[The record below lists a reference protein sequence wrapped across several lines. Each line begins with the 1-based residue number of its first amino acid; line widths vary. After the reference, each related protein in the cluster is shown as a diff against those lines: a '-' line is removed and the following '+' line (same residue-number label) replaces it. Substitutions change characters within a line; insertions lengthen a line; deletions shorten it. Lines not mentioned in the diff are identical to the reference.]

1 MPDRSSIV
9 LCPFNP
15 VVGSLEANAR
25 AMADIARAAAA
36 RGGALA
42 VFPELAVCG
51 YPPRDLLLQRGFVE
65 RCEAVCRELQ
75 DSAPGIAT
83 VVGLPVRL
91 PGGGIGNALRVR
103 LPSGEVVV
111 YQKRLLPT
119 YDVFDED
126 RYFEPGTM
134 PRVVDIGGVRVGLTI
149 CEDLWGGRDAG
160 FAARYAGA
168 ADPVA
173 ELVAMGATMIVSP
186 SASPFVVGKHHKHRE
201 IVRGHAVR
209 HGITVASVNQ
219 QGANDELIFDGH
231 AFAYGPDGSLLA
243 DAAPFRDRGPVAV
256 GDRPA
261 AGGPEP
267 MARAPEA
274 DLFDAL
280 CTGVRDYFLKTGFR
294 GALLGL
300 SGGIDSALT
309 LVIAHVAL
317 REVPGSRG
325 VTGVAMPSRYSSGH
339 SVEDALESAKRLGVP
354 CHVTPI
360 EPGFEGASVMT
371 DGLLAGVGEPR
382 LGERLPD
389 LAEENLQS
397 RVRGTLLMTLSN
409 RTGSLVLTTGNKSE
423 LAVGYCTLYGDMNG
437 GLAVLADVTK
447 TWVYRLSRWINANHA
462 SLGFA
467 QPPIPQRSIDKA
479 PSAELRPGQTD
490 QDSLPPYDTL
500 DAIVERYVEER
511 MEPAEIVAA
520 GFDEATVRRV
530 VRLIDLS
537 EYKRRQAAIALKV
550 TAVAFGTGRR
560 FPVAWRR

>member
-1 MPDRSSIV
+1 MSARHPIV

-15 VVGSLEANAR
+15 VVGSLDANAR
-25 AMADIARAAAA
+25 AIAERARHAAAL
-36 RGGALA
+36 GGTLA
-42 VFPELAVCG
+42 VFPELALCG
-51 YPPRDLLLQRGFVE
+51 YPPRDLLLQGGFVE
-65 RCEAVCRELQ
+65 RCERACRELQ
-75 DSAPGIAT
+75 DSIPGIAT

-91 PGGGIGNALRVR
+91 PGGGIANALRVR
-103 LPSGEVVV
+103 LASGEVAV
-111 YQKRLLPT
+111 YRKRLLPT

-126 RYFEPGTM
+126 RYFEPGTT
-134 PRVVDIGGVRVGLTI
+134 PLVIDVGGMKVGLAI

-173 ELVAMGATMIVSP
+173 ELVAAGARVIVSP
-186 SASPFVVGKHHKHRE
+186 SASPFVAGKRHKHRE
-201 IVRGHAVR
+201 IVRGHALR

-219 QGANDELIFDGH
+219 LGANDELIFDGH
-231 AFAYGPDGSLLA
+231 AFAYGPAGEMLA
-243 DAAPFRDRGPVAV
+243 DGDPFRDQGPVAV
-256 GDRPA
+256 GDVA
-261 AGGPEP
+261 SAGE
-267 MARAPEA
+267 RADREPEA

-280 CTGVRDYFLKTGFR
+280 CLGIRDYFLKTGFR

-309 LVIAHVAL
+309 LVLGHVAL
-317 REVPGSRG
+317 KGLPGSKG
-325 VTGVAMPSRYSSGH
+325 VTGVAMPSVYSSSH
-339 SVEDALESAKRLGVP
+339 SIEDAIESARRLGCP

-360 EPGFEGASVMT
+360 EPGFEGARAMT
-371 DGLLAGVGEPR
+371 NGLLANAGEAK

-397 RVRGTLLMTLSN
+397 RIRGTLLMTLSN

-447 TWVYRLSRWINANHA
+447 TRVYRLSRWINANHA
-462 SLGFA
+462 AIGLA
-467 QPPIPQRSIDKA
+467 EPPIPQRSIDKA

-490 QDSLPPYDTL
+490 QDSLPPYDVL
-500 DAIVERYVEER
+500 DGIVERYVEER
-511 MEPAEIVAA
+511 LEPAAIVAA
-520 GFDEATVRRV
+520 GFDEATVHRV

-550 TAVAFGTGRR
+550 TSVAFGSGRR

>member
-1 MPDRSSIV
+1 
-9 LCPFNP
+9 
-15 VVGSLEANAR
+15 
-25 AMADIARAAAA
+25 
-36 RGGALA
+36 LA
-42 VFPELAVCG
+42 VFPELALCG
-51 YPPRDLLLQRGFVE
+51 YPPRDLLLQQGFVE
-65 RCEAVCRELQ
+65 RCEHVARDLQ
-75 DSAPGIAT
+75 DSVPSIAT

-91 PGGGIGNALRVR
+91 PSGGIANALRVR
-103 LPSGEVVV
+103 LPSGESIV
-111 YQKRLLPT
+111 YRKRLLPT

-126 RYFEPGTM
+126 RYFEPGIA
-134 PRVVDIGGVRVGLTI
+134 PCVVDLGGTKVGLAI

-173 ELVAMGATMIVSP
+173 DLVSLGASMIVSP
-186 SASPFVVGKHHKHRE
+186 SASPFVLGKHHKHRE

-219 QGANDELIFDGH
+219 LGANDELIFDGH

-243 DAAPFRDRGPVAV
+243 DAAPFHDQGPVVV
-256 GDRPA
+256 GDRPWAA
-261 AGGPEP
+261 AGGG
-267 MARAPEA
+267 ARAPEA
-274 DLFDAL
+274 DLFAAL
-280 CTGVRDYFLKTGFR
+280 CLGVRDYFLKTGFR

-309 LVIAHVAL
+309 LVVAHVAL
-317 REVPGSRG
+317 QDIPGSRG

-339 SVEDALESAKRLGVP
+339 SVEDALESARRLGVA
-354 CHVTPI
+354 CHVAPI
-360 EPGFEGASVMT
+360 EAGFEGSRTMV
-371 DGLLAGVGEPR
+371 DGLFAATGEPR

-397 RVRGTLLMTLSN
+397 RIRGTLLMTLSN

-447 TWVYRLSRWINANHA
+447 TWVYRLSRWINASFA
-462 SLGFA
+462 SIGLSE
-467 QPPIPQRSIDKA
+467 PPIPQRSIDKA

-490 QDSLPPYDTL
+490 QDSLPPYDLL
-500 DAIVERYVEER
+500 DAIVERYVEQR
-511 MEPAEIVAA
+511 MEPEAIVAS
-520 GFDEATVRRV
+520 GFDEPTVRRV

-537 EYKRRQAAIALKV
+537 EHKRRQAAIALKV
-550 TAVAFGTGRR
+550 TSVAFGTGRR

>member
-1 MPDRSSIV
+1 MPARPSIV

-15 VVGSLEANAR
+15 VVGAVESNAR
-25 AMADIARAAAA
+25 VMADLARRAAD
-36 RGGALA
+36 GGAALA
-42 VFPELAVCG
+42 VFPELAICG

-65 RCEAVCRELQ
+65 RCEQVCADMQ
-75 DSAPGIAT
+75 ASIAGVAT
-83 VVGLPVRL
+83 VVGVPVRL
-91 PGGGIGNALRVR
+91 PGGGIANALRVR
-103 LPSGEVVV
+103 LSSGEVVV
-111 YQKRLLPT
+111 YHKRLLPT

-126 RYFEPGTM
+126 RYFEPGAA
-134 PRVVDIGGVRVGLTI
+134 PRVVDVAGVKVGLAI

-173 ELVAMGATMIVSP
+173 ELVAMGASVIVSP

-219 QGANDELIFDGH
+219 LGANDELIFDGH
-231 AFAYGPDGSLLA
+231 AFAYGPDGSMIA
-243 DAAPFRDRGPVAV
+243 DALPFRDQGPVALGMNAAV
-256 GDRPA
+256 PA
-261 AGGPEP
+261 ASGGE
-267 MARAPEA
+267 RAPEA

-280 CTGVRDYFLKTGFR
+280 CLGVRDYFVKTGFR
-294 GALLGL
+294 DAVLGL

-309 LVIAHVAL
+309 AVIAHVAL
-317 REVPGSRG
+317 RQVPGSRG
-325 VTGVAMPSRYSSGH
+325 VTGLAMPSRYSSGH
-339 SVEDALESAKRLGVP
+339 SVEDAVESARRLGCP
-354 CHVTPI
+354 CHVVPI
-360 EPGFEGASVMT
+360 EPGFDGARVMT
-371 DGLLAGVGEPR
+371 DGLLAMTGDAR
-382 LGERLPD
+382 LGERFPD

-397 RVRGTLLMTLSN
+397 RIRGTLLMTLSN
-409 RTGSLVLTTGNKSE
+409 RAGSLVLTTGNKSE

-447 TWVYRLSRWINANHA
+447 TWVYRLSRWINANHV
-462 SLGFA
+462 SIGLA

-490 QDSLPPYDTL
+490 QDSLPPYDVL
-500 DAIVERYVEER
+500 DGIVERYVEER
-511 MEPAEIVAA
+511 MEPEAIIAA
-520 GFDEATVRRV
+520 GFDEPTVRRV

-550 TAVAFGTGRR
+550 TSVAFGTGRR

>member
-1 MPDRSSIV
+1 MPDRPSIV
-9 LCPFNP
+9 LCPINP
-15 VVGSLEANAR
+15 VVGALEANAR
-25 AMADIARAAAA
+25 AMAEAARQAAA

-51 YPPRDLLLQRGFVE
+51 YPPRDLLLQQGFVE
-65 RCEAVCRELQ
+65 RCEQACREMQ
-75 DSAPGIAT
+75 DSVSHIAT

-91 PGGGIGNALRVR
+91 PGGGIANALRVR
-103 LPSGEVVV
+103 LPSGEAIV
-111 YQKRLLPT
+111 YHKRLLPT

-126 RYFEPGTM
+126 RYFEPGVAPCVIELGGTK
-134 PRVVDIGGVRVGLTI
+134 IGLAI

-173 ELVAMGATMIVSP
+173 DLVSLGASVIVSP
-186 SASPFVVGKHHKHRE
+186 SASPFVLGKHHKHRE

-219 QGANDELIFDGH
+219 LGANDELIFDGH

-243 DAAPFRDRGPVAV
+243 DAVPFRDQGPVVV
-256 GDRPA
+256 GHRPA
-261 AGGPEP
+261 TDAGGD
-267 MARAPEA
+267 ARAPEA
-274 DLFDAL
+274 DLFEAL

-317 REVPGSRG
+317 RDVPSSRG
-325 VTGVAMPSRYSSGH
+325 VAGLAMPSRYSSGH
-339 SVEDALESAKRLGVP
+339 SVEDALESARRLGAT
-354 CHVTPI
+354 CHVVPI
-360 EPGFEGASVMT
+360 EPGFDGARAMT
-371 DGLLAGVGEPR
+371 DGLFAAAGEPR

-397 RVRGTLLMTLSN
+397 RIRGTLLMTWSN
-409 RTGSLVLTTGNKSE
+409 RSGSLVLTTGNKSE

-462 SLGFA
+462 SIGLA
-467 QPPIPQRSIDKA
+467 TPPIPQRSIDKA

-500 DAIVERYVEER
+500 DAIVERYVEQR
-511 MEPAEIVAA
+511 MEPEAIVAA
-520 GFDEATVRRV
+520 GFDEPTVRRV

-550 TAVAFGTGRR
+550 TSVAFGTGRR

>member
-1 MPDRSSIV
+1 MPDRPSIV
-9 LCPFNP
+9 LCPLNP
-15 VVGSLEANAR
+15 VVGAIEANAR
-25 AMADIARAAAA
+25 AVAERARQAAA

-42 VFPELAVCG
+42 VFPELALCG
-51 YPPRDLLLQRGFVE
+51 YPPRDLLLQQGFVE
-65 RCEAVCRELQ
+65 RCERACRELQ
-75 DSAPGIAT
+75 DSLAGIAT

-91 PGGGIGNALRVR
+91 PGGGIANALRAR
-103 LPSGEVVV
+103 LASGEVLV
-111 YQKRLLPT
+111 YHKRLLPT

-126 RYFEPGTM
+126 RYFEPGTV
-134 PRVVDIGGVRVGLTI
+134 PGVIDVGGMKVGLAI

-160 FAARYAGA
+160 FASRYARA

-173 ELVAMGATMIVSP
+173 DLVAAGASVIVSP
-186 SASPFVVGKHHKHRE
+186 SASPFVTGKHHKHRE

-209 HGITVASVNQ
+209 HGVTVASVNQ
-219 QGANDELIFDGH
+219 LGANDELIFDGH

-243 DAAPFRDRGPVAV
+243 DGVSFRDQEPVVV
-256 GDRPA
+256 GDVPPA
-261 AGGPEP
+261 VE
-267 MARAPEA
+267 RAVREPEA

-280 CTGVRDYFLKTGFR
+280 CLGIRDYFLKTGFR

-309 LVIAHVAL
+309 LVLAHVAL
-317 REVPGSRG
+317 KGVPGSRG
-325 VTGVAMPSRYSSGH
+325 VTGVAMPSVYSSSH
-339 SVEDALESAKRLGVP
+339 SLQDALESARRLGCP
-354 CHVTPI
+354 CHVAPI
-360 EPGFEGASVMT
+360 EPGFEGARAMT
-371 DGLLAGVGEPR
+371 DALLAATGEAK

-397 RVRGTLLMTLSN
+397 RLRGTLLMTLSN

-423 LAVGYCTLYGDMNG
+423 MAVGYCTLYGDMNG

-447 TWVYRLSRWINANHA
+447 TRVYRLSRWINANHA
-462 SLGFA
+462 SIGLSV
-467 QPPIPQRSIDKA
+467 PPIPQRSIDKA

-490 QDSLPPYDTL
+490 QDSLPPYDVL
-500 DAIVERYVEER
+500 DGIVERYVEER
-511 MEPAEIVAA
+511 LEPAAIVAA

-530 VRLIDLS
+530 VRFIDLS

-550 TAVAFGTGRR
+550 TSVAFGSGRR